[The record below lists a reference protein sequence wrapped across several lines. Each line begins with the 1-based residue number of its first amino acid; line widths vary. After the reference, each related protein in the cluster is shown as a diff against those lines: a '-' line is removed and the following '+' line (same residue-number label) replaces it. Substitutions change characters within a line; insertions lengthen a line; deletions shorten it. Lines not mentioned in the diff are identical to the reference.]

1 MTRLPIRQRSQSQE
15 QGGLKQ
21 PDRPYPTAAT
31 PINVADSG
39 CTASYNFTGDNNHNP
54 SSDSKTYTISKATPL
69 VTVSGGPFTFDG
81 NSHAATITVTGVGG
95 VTVSGSSA
103 VTYNGVATVPINAGT
118 YAVSV
123 AFTSADNNYDNASGS
138 GSILINKANS
148 TTVVSGTFTFTFDGN
163 PHPADSSRHR
173 KQVGLSL
180 TPDPVYSC
188 GHAPINVADSG
199 CTASYNFAGDDNHNP
214 SSDSKTY
221 TISKATPLVAVSGG
235 PFTFD
240 GSGHAATVTVAGVG
254 GAAVSGSTVVTYNG
268 SATLPI
274 HAATYAVAV
283 NFTSAD
289 NNYNNASGSGSLT
302 INQAPSFTTVSGIFS
317 FTYDGNAHPATV
329 AVTGAGGLS
338 LTPSPMYSCGHAPI
352 IVADSGC
359 IASYTFAGDLDHTG
373 SSDSRSYSISKATPV
388 LNLDALAPVTIGN
401 PTGIG
406 GSVKLNLLVPTGT
419 VTITVNGISQA
430 AGIGAGGTFSTSFAP
445 GTIGVGSYSVTAT
458 YSGDGNFN
466 SVNNTGVLNL
476 VVQYG
481 ICYLYDQTKAV
492 QHNATIPIKLQLC
505 DAAGHNLSSSATTV
519 TATTVALVSGGAG
532 VVEDSGNANP
542 DDNFRYDPTLPGYIF
557 NLSTKP
563 LGGGTWRL
571 NFRTSNDPAG
581 TSPYVAMFGVR

>member
-1 MTRLPIRQRSQSQE
+1 
-15 QGGLKQ
+15 
-21 PDRPYPTAAT
+21 
-31 PINVADSG
+31 
-39 CTASYNFTGDNNHNP
+39 
-54 SSDSKTYTISKATPL
+54 
-69 VTVSGGPFTFDG
+69 
-81 NSHAATITVTGVGG
+81 
-95 VTVSGSSA
+95 VSGSSA
-103 VTYNGVATVPINAGT
+103 VTYNGLATVPTNAGN
-118 YAVSV
+118 YAVAV
-123 AFTSADNNYDNASGS
+123 NFTSSDNNYNNASGS
-138 GSILINKANS
+138 GSILINKADS
-148 TTVVSGTFTFTFDGN
+148 TTVVSGVFTFTFDGN
-163 PHPADSSRHR
+163 PHPATVS
-173 KQVGLSL
+173 VTGAGGLSL
-180 TPDPVYSC
+180 TPAPVYSC

-221 TISKATPLVAVSGG
+221 TISKATPLVTVSGG

-240 GSGHAATVTVAGVG
+240 GSVHAATVTVTGVG

-338 LTPSPMYSCGHAPI
+338 LTPSPTYSCGHVPI

-373 SSDSRSYSISKATPV
+373 SSDAKTYSISKATPV

-401 PTGIG
+401 PTGIS

-430 AGIGAGGTFSTSFAP
+430 AGIGAGGAFSTSFAP

-466 SVNNTGVLNL
+466 SVNNTGALNL

-505 DAAGHNLSSSATTV
+505 DAAGHNLSSSAITV